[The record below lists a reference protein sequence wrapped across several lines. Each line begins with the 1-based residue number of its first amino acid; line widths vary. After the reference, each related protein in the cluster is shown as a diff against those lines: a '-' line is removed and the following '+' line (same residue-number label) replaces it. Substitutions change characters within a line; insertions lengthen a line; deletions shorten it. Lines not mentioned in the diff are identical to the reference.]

1 MMIKKKNLALKVM
14 EKIIHTG
21 GASNCVLLSLQAG
34 GSNFTTSKRHQV
46 MSHLPKLDRSYT
58 HFALLHLRP

>member
-1 MMIKKKNLALKVM
+1 M

-46 MSHLPKLDRSYT
+46 MSHLPKLDRNYT
-58 HFALLHLRP
+58 HFVLLHLRP